1 MPDEAMDFIAGTLAY
16 TPSRRLKP
24 LKGYA
29 HSFFDELRDESTE
42 LLNNGGPLP
51 PVFDFTEQ
59 ELKSSQD
66 LLEKVS
72 PTVPTAVS
80 TSFLLSV
87 SSANTTPHQ
96 ITKLGDNDKKDYMGV
111 R

>member
-1 MPDEAMDFIAGTLAY
+1 MPDEAMDFNAGTLAY
-16 TPSRRLKP
+16 TPSRQLKP
-24 LKGYA
+24 LKGCA

-42 LLNNGGPLP
+42 LPNNGGPLP

-59 ELKSSQD
+59 SSQD

-96 ITKLGDNDKKDYMGV
+96 ITKLGDNDKKDYTGA